1 MAPGKPLVV
10 IVGPTASGK
19 SELALKIA
27 KKFNGEIICA
37 DSRTVYKGMNIGTAK
52 PTLQDQQ
59 AIKHHLLD
67 VVEPGQVFTV
77 HDFQRLAETA
87 IADIRGRQKLP
98 ILVGG
103 SGLYI
108 DSVIF
113 DYSFPAPT
121 SLRQHQ
127 QLDELTVDKLINYCQ
142 KNTVVL
148 PANQRN
154 KRHLISAIT
163 RNGSLS
169 GKRSEPIDHCII
181 VGITTNKDILRQRIT
196 ARAEHLFSHGV
207 VEEARNLGE
216 MYGWNSEAMTANIY
230 QVACLL
236 LKKEIS
242 KEEAKTRFITLD
254 YRLAKRQMT
263 WFKRNCFIEWK
274 SLIQA
279 EHFLFALLA
288 KTEQK

>member
-19 SELALKIA
+19 SELALKVA
-27 KKFNGEIICA
+27 KAFDGELICA
-37 DSRTVYKGMNIGTAK
+37 DSRTVYKGMDIGTAK

-87 IADIRGRQKLP
+87 IADIRDRQKLP

-108 DSVIF
+108 DSIIF

-121 SLRQHQ
+121 SLRQRQ
-127 QLDELTVDKLINYCQ
+127 QLDELAIDELINYCQ
-142 KNTVVL
+142 KNTITL

-181 VGITTNKDILRQRIT
+181 VGITTNQDILRQRIT
-196 ARAEHLFSHGV
+196 TRAEHLFSHGV

-216 MYGWNSEAMTANIY
+216 MYGWNSEAMTADVY
-230 QVACLL
+230 QVLRKLL
-236 LKKEIS
+236 GS
-242 KEEAKTRFITLD
+242 KLSLEEAIEKNISLD
-254 YRLAKRQMT
+254 WRLAKRQMT